1 MVSLDGS
8 SQGIGSSRETPIL
21 IHSLTDNQRFTKLI
35 LKMVEECWR
44 FYKISE

>member
-1 MVSLDGS
+1 MVNLDEP
-8 SQGIGSSRETPIL
+8 SQGIGSSRETPML

-44 FYKISE
+44 FLK